1 METQTAPKPVT
12 EAQTRFLRRLAH
24 EVTGDG
30 DGYVAAIN
38 KKYADGLTTTAASAE
53 IKHLKSLQGGARPLV
68 QPKQKKA
75 AATTSAPAGRY
86 AVDLPDDGGSLL
98 VEVSKPSS
106 GPWAGYTFVK
116 TVPLMSEVAPEPIK
130 GAVAVKVLAAIE
142 DNPRGCAGMYG
153 RITGRC
159 GQCNRR
165 LSDPSSISLG
175 VGPECMGRF

>member
-1 METQTAPKPVT
+1 METQAAPKPVT
-12 EAQTRFLRRLAH
+12 DAQTRFLRRLAH

-30 DGYVAAIN
+30 DGYVAAIHE
-38 KKYADGLTTTAASAE
+38 KYANGLSSTEASAE

-68 QPKQKKA
+68 QPKPKKA

-86 AVDLPDDGGSLL
+86 AVDLPDNKGSLL
-98 VEVSKPSS
+98 VEVTKPTS

-116 TVPLMSEVAPEPIK
+116 TVPLIAEVSQEPIK

-142 DNPRGCAGMYG
+142 ENPRGCAGMFG

-165 LSDPSSISLG
+165 LSDPTSISLG